1 MGISMK
7 NRRLAYY
14 ITPHGFGHAVRS
26 IEVIRHLLLQKP
38 AVEIDVVSTI
48 PEFLLHQN
56 LTQPLPL
63 RAKQLDI
70 GLVQQDSI
78 RFDLIAT
85 LEALESIHLNHDAL
99 VSEEIGFLRN
109 RGIQAVVCDI
119 PFLPFVAAAR
129 ANIPAIGISNFT
141 WDWIYE
147 AYISSDSRWSV
158 LVDWIRKCYQKGDLF
173 LQLPMHG
180 NCSVFP
186 TIQDVPLVTRKAQ
199 REREET
205 REILNLDSDQKVYL
219 VSFGFLDLEE
229 TAQKRVEDINH
240 AVFLFKHPLSFRFR
254 NGICLDDL
262 PLSYADV
269 VGAVDGVITKPGY
282 GIVADCLTHST
293 PMIYADRGSFAE
305 YDILVQEM
313 GKHLTTVYI
322 SSEDLYAG
330 KWKSAIEELERQP
343 RVLASLP
350 GNGAEVCAETILNFL
365 DTYQ

>member
-1 MGISMK
+1 MK
-7 NRRLAYY
+7 KRRLAYY

-26 IEVIRHLLLQKP
+26 IEVIRHLLSQAP
-38 AVEIDVVSTI
+38 EVEIDVVSTI

-63 RAKQLDI
+63 RAQQLDI

-85 LEALESIHLNHDAL
+85 LEALESLHLNQDAL
-99 VSEEIGFLRN
+99 VSEEIGFLKN

-119 PFLPFVAAAR
+119 PFLPFFAAAH
-129 ANIPAIGISNFT
+129 ANIPTIGISNFT

-158 LVDWIRKCYQKGDLF
+158 LVDWIRHCYQRCELF

-180 NCSVFP
+180 DCSVFP
-186 TIQDVPLVTRKAQ
+186 KILDVPLITRKAQ
-199 REREET
+199 RAREET
-205 REILNLDSDQKVYL
+205 REILNLDLDQKVYL

-229 TAQKRVEDINH
+229 TAQNRVEDINH
-240 AVFLFKHPLSFRFR
+240 AVFLFKHPLSFRLS

-282 GIVADCLTHST
+282 GIVSDCLSHGT
-293 PMIYADRGSFAE
+293 PIIYTDRGNFPE
-305 YDILVQEM
+305 YDILVREITEQ
-313 GKHLTTVYI
+313 LTTVFL
-322 SSEDLYAG
+322 SSADLYAG
-330 KWKSAIEELERQP
+330 RWKAAIKELERQSRLVP
-343 RVLASLP
+343 TLP
-350 GNGAEVCAETILNFL
+350 SNGAEVCADTILRYL
-365 DTYQ
+365 DWP

>member
-1 MGISMK
+1 MNMSNK
-7 NRRLAYY
+7 LKKRRLAYY

-26 IEVIRHLLLQKP
+26 IEVIRHLLSQGP
-38 AVEIDVVSTI
+38 EVEIDVVSTI

-85 LEALESIHLNHDAL
+85 LEALESLHLNQDAL

-119 PFLPFVAAAR
+119 PFLPFVSAAQ
-129 ANIPAIGISNFT
+129 ANIPAIGISNFA

-158 LVDWIRKCYQKGDLF
+158 LVDWIRKCYQKCDLF

-180 NCSVFP
+180 DCSVFP
-186 TIQDVPLVTRKAQ
+186 KIQDVPLVTRKAQ
-199 REREET
+199 RQREET
-205 REILNLDSDQKVYL
+205 RKILNLDLDQKVYL
-219 VSFGFLDLEE
+219 VSFGFLDLEG
-229 TAQKRVEDINH
+229 TAQNRVEDINH
-240 AVFLFKHPLSFRFR
+240 AVFLFKHPLGFRFS

-282 GIVADCLTHST
+282 GIIADCLSHGT
-293 PMIYADRGSFAE
+293 PIIYTDRGNFSE
-305 YDILVQEM
+305 YDILVQEIT
-313 GKHLTTVYI
+313 KQLTTVYLP
-322 SSEDLYAG
+322 STDLYAG
-330 KWKSAIEELERQP
+330 RWKSAINELERQP
-343 RVLASLP
+343 RVVPTLAC
-350 GNGAEVCAETILNFL
+350 NGAEICAEIILQYLN
-365 DTYQ
+365 

>member
-1 MGISMK
+1 MQTT
-7 NRRLAYY
+7 RLAYY

-26 IEVIRHLLLQKP
+26 IEVIRHLLFQAP
-38 AVEIDVVSTI
+38 EVEIHVVSTI
-48 PEFLLHQN
+48 PEFLLDQN
-56 LTQPLPL
+56 LTQPLSL

-70 GLVQQDSI
+70 GLIQQDSI
-78 RFDLIAT
+78 RFDLSAT
-85 LEALESIHLNHDAL
+85 LEALESLYRNQEAL
-99 VSEEIGFLRN
+99 VSEELGFLRN
-109 RGIQAVVCDI
+109 RGIEAVVCDI

-158 LVDWIRKCYQKGDLF
+158 LVDWIRKCYQNCDLF

-180 NCSVFP
+180 DCSVFP
-186 TIQDVPLVTRKAQ
+186 KIRDVPLVTRKAQ
-199 REREET
+199 RERQET
-205 REILNLDSDQKVYL
+205 RKILNLDLDQKVYL

-229 TAQKRVEDINH
+229 SAQKLIEDISH
-240 AVFLFKHPLSFRFR
+240 AVFLFKHPLSFSFT

-282 GIVADCLTHST
+282 GIVADCLAHST
-293 PMIYADRGSFAE
+293 PMIYADRGSFPE

-313 GKHLTTVYI
+313 DKHLATVHL
-322 SSEDLYAG
+322 SSADLYAG
-330 KWKSAIEELERQP
+330 KWKAAIEELERQP
-343 RVLASLP
+343 RAVASLP
-350 GNGAEVCAETILNFL
+350 GHGAEVCAEIILKFL
-365 DTYQ
+365 NQQ